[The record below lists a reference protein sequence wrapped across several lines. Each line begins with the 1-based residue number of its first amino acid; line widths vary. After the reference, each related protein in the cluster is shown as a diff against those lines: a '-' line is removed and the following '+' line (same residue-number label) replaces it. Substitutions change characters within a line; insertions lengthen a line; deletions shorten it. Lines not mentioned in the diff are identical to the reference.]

1 LLRDGSSGSLGV
13 WLTLLPFLSLL
24 MRLSISLVVS
34 LSLSGIM
41 CGVDGAISKAS
52 ISAHARSVLLHAE
65 ARKTVKCVLREVKP
79 DAAADAKAAR
89 QRPSHNNDADANKH
103 KDKKFKTDK

>member
-1 LLRDGSSGSLGV
+1 
-13 WLTLLPFLSLL
+13 
-24 MRLSISLVVS
+24 
-34 LSLSGIM
+34 M

>member
-1 LLRDGSSGSLGV
+1 
-13 WLTLLPFLSLL
+13 
-24 MRLSISLVVS
+24 
-34 LSLSGIM
+34 M

-65 ARKTVKCVLREVKP
+65 ARMTVKCVLREVKP
-79 DAAADAKAAR
+79 DAAADAKR
-89 QRPSHNNDADANKH
+89 QRPSHNNDAEANKH